1 MVQDTSHLAGLSS
14 SPNPGARGQIS
25 GVSVTWVTV
34 YPSLQ
39 LSTEPRLPG
48 LSVLLQKARQP
59 MAKQYRLCLLV
70 TEQAGHASPPCSQPL
85 VLWVSWSQRSTSDK
99 PVPFQA
105 LISKVVM
112 FCLAQAMRSGSLIN
126 DFISSMVM

>member
-1 MVQDTSHLAGLSS
+1 MTQFIHHCNSAQNPVFQGLACFYKS
-14 SPNPGARGQIS
+14 NR
-25 GVSVTWVTV
+25 W
-34 YPSLQ
+34 
-39 LSTEPRLPG
+39 
-48 LSVLLQKARQP
+48 P
-59 MAKQYRLCLLV
+59 MAKQYRLCLV
-70 TEQAGHASPPCSQPL
+70 ATEQAGHASPPCSQPL

-105 LISKVVM
+105 LISKVVI